1 MKRLRSIGVGVL
13 LATVAWCSHAEI
25 VSTNLPVPLLMH
37 DDFFGTPYPID
48 LNGDGIT
55 DFTFSADD
63 HSVALI
69 PDQGNR
75 VVYRVDPPPNLGGPL
90 ASLASGFLVASNLN
104 DASFGWR
111 SNDLG
116 PALIVLV
123 LSTGSTSDFNGR
135 GYVGL
140 EFGLADGIHYG
151 YFDVDARPGFPSA
164 TLHGWAYETTPGVP
178 IVAGAVPEPG
188 SVWLSLLGVAV
199 LTFAA
204 RHRRLQGTAHTK
216 PTGL

>member
-1 MKRLRSIGVGVL
+1 M
-13 LATVAWCSHAEI
+13 ATVAWCSHAEI
-25 VSTNLPVPLLMH
+25 VRTNLPVPLFMR
-37 DDFFGTPYPID
+37 DEFFGTAFPID
-48 LNGDGIT
+48 LNGDAIT
-55 DFTFSADD
+55 DFAFSADD
-63 HSVALI
+63 HFVGLI

-104 DASFGWR
+104 DPNFDWR

-116 PALIVLV
+116 YALIVLV

-140 EFGLADGIHYG
+140 EFGLPDGTHYG
-151 YFDVDARPGFPSA
+151 YFDLDAGPGFPAA
-164 TLHGWAYETTPGVP
+164 TLYSWGYETTPGMP

-188 SVWLSLLGVAV
+188 TVALTLLGVVA

-204 RHRRLQGTAHTK
+204 RQRRLAQASNAK
-216 PTGL
+216 PKAS